1 MSEQDDRVSKREQLK
16 EQRAAEIL
24 DAAARVFAKK
34 GYQRATTREIAA
46 EADVAEGTIYNYFER
61 KRDLLIAMASR
72 LAMESLEQ
80 IKALPPVEDERE
92 YVAAIVTSRFELFL
106 ENIDLARALMLEML
120 VNDDLRQDYMNEV
133 LSPAISFLGEYIRSR
148 TEAAA
153 FRKVEPEIVA
163 QAMIGGVMSFGLL
176 WLQQGELNKR
186 SLEEYAS
193 EVVGLFLDGLRVRPQ
208 EETRAQP

>member
-46 EADVAEGTIYNYFER
+46 EAGVAEGTIYNYFER

-106 ENIDLARALMLEML
+106 ENIDLARVLMLEML

-176 WLQQGELNKR
+176 WLQQGELDKR

-208 EETRAQP
+208 EETRAQL